1 LSRSRR
7 ADAGS
12 GTLTGVRRRI
22 VTLTVV
28 AAMLAIGLF
37 GLPFA
42 VGAAKYFRDDE
53 RAELERAAD
62 SAALSVSDDLA
73 AGVRAPV
80 LPSSPRD
87 MTVALYAPDGRKLAG
102 KGPATADSVV
112 LGARDTD
119 LASGDV
125 DSDLVVAVPIVNGAT
140 LTGIVRASTPHTEL
154 YRQIGLTGL
163 AMLGLA
169 AVAVGATWL
178 VARRMAGRLARPLEE
193 LSAAA
198 ERLGDGDFTV
208 RTPRTGIA
216 EIDQVAGALDVTA
229 QRIGETLERER
240 AFSAE
245 ASHQLR
251 TPLTGLRLQLEA
263 ALDSPGQ
270 DPSEAIASGIA
281 SADRLERTIDD
292 LLTLARRSRTP
303 KSVVDVDGLLDE
315 LRQGW
320 GTLLASAG
328 RELLISTHDA
338 PAPRASAAAVRQ
350 ILGVLLDNAVAH
362 GRGTV
367 TVTARDAGDVFAV
380 DVSDDGPGVDGDLG
394 IFARGGG
401 SGKGHGIG
409 LALARSLAEAEGG
422 RLRLTTPAPPT
433 FTLLLPIGEPG
444 SGEQPAVT

>member
-1 LSRSRR
+1 
-7 ADAGS
+7 
-12 GTLTGVRRRI
+12 VRRRI

-73 AGVRAPV
+73 AGVRAPA
-80 LPSSPRD
+80 LPPSPRD
-87 MTVALYAPDGRKLAG
+87 MTVTLYSPDGRKLAG
-102 KGPATADSVV
+102 SGSATADSVV
-112 LGARDTD
+112 LGAQSTD
-119 LASGDV
+119 LTSGDV
-125 DSDLVVAVPIVNGAT
+125 GNDLVVAVPIVNGST

-154 YRQIGLTGL
+154 FRQIALTGL
-163 AMLGLA
+163 GMLGLA
-169 AVAVGATWL
+169 AAAVGATWL

-193 LSAAA
+193 LSTAA

-208 RTPRTGIA
+208 RARRTGIA
-216 EIDQVAGALDVTA
+216 EIDQVAETLDATA
-229 QRIGETLERER
+229 KRIGETLERER

-303 KSVVDVDGLLDE
+303 KSVLDVDGLLDE
-315 LRQGW
+315 LRHGW
-320 GTLLASAG
+320 GTLLASTG
-328 RELLISTHDA
+328 RKLLISADDA

-367 TVTARDAGDVFAV
+367 TVAARDAGGVFAV
-380 DVSDDGPGVDGDLG
+380 DVSDDGPGIDGDLG
-394 IFARGGG
+394 IFARDTR
-401 SGKGHGIG
+401 SGNGHGIG

-433 FTLLLPIGEPG
+433 FTLLLPIGDPG
-444 SGEQPAVT
+444 SSEEPTAR